1 MLAKIKLSTG
11 QILIYSIG
19 NIATKLT
26 GFVLFP
32 IYASHIPIS
41 DYRSLILLEPIWQLL
56 TALLAVSLPTAL
68 LRWLPSE
75 PDKQNQ
81 KSLVFTTLVA
91 LLSIIAI
98 FNFMAFPLN
107 HFLGQAGAYSD
118 PGFKK
123 YLDLSFP
130 LISFDILNLLVLSL
144 LRFHERPWLYIAL
157 NGAKLSLNIVLNIYL
172 ITAQGMGVESI
183 IISQLASSMLLNIL
197 AVGFLMKNLTPRVNF
212 RALKQMLAFGFPLI
226 FTAVSAIILSFSDRY
241 IIDHYLTHAE
251 TGVYGVGYKF
261 GGIINMFVIQSFQ
274 LGFLPIAFKMLDDPG
289 AKRFFARVL
298 TYFLFVLVF
307 LGLSLS
313 LFAREILILFSAGQA
328 DYAGAFVVVPLIT
341 LGFVIKGLQYYFSL
355 GLYYVKKTAYNA
367 WIVMGCALVS
377 IALNLALVPVAGIY
391 GAAIT
396 LLATT
401 TLMAVLYYYFA
412 QKHYPIPFETK
423 RLLLIAA
430 AGFLLFFAGSLP
442 AFESIYITLPVK
454 LACIIFFPA
463 LLYLSGF
470 FDADEKNRLRQL
482 KVYLFSPFRKK
493 TSHDS

>member
-32 IYASHIPIS
+32 VYASHIPIS

-75 PDKQNQ
+75 PDKRNQ
-81 KSLVFTTLVA
+81 KSLVFTTLMA
-91 LLSIIAI
+91 LLAI
-98 FNFMAFPLN
+98 LAVFNLLAYPAN
-107 HFLGQAGAYSD
+107 HFLGEAGAYSS
-118 PGFKK
+118 PEFKK
-123 YLDLSFP
+123 YLDLTFP

-144 LRFHERPWLYIAL
+144 LRFQERPWLYIAL
-157 NGAKLSLNIVLNIYL
+157 NGVKLSVNIILNIYL
-172 ITAQGMGVESI
+172 ITGQGMGVESI
-183 IISQLASSMLLNIL
+183 IISQLAASMLLNIL
-197 AVGFLMKNLTPRVNF
+197 AFGFLLKNLTPRFNF
-212 RALKQMLAFGFPLI
+212 SALKQMMAFGFPLI

-241 IIDHYLTHAE
+241 IIDHFLTKAE

-274 LGFLPIAFKMLDDPG
+274 LGFLPIAFKMLDEPG
-289 AKRFFARVL
+289 AKRFFARIL

-307 LGLSLS
+307 LGLAIS
-313 LFAREILILFSAGQA
+313 LFAREILILFSAGEK

-367 WIVMGCALVS
+367 WIVMGCALIS
-377 IALNLALVPVAGIY
+377 IAMNLALVPVAGIY

-396 LLATT
+396 LMATT
-401 TLMAVLYYYFA
+401 TLMAILYYYFA

-430 AGFLLFFAGSLP
+430 AGLLLFFAGSLP
-442 AFESIYITLPVK
+442 AFESIIINLLIK
-454 LACIIFFPA
+454 LICIIFFPV
-463 LLYLSGF
+463 LLFFSGF
-470 FDADEKNRLRQL
+470 FDPDEKNRLLQL
-482 KVYLFSPFRKK
+482 KAHMISIFRNKRPN
-493 TSHDS
+493 DS